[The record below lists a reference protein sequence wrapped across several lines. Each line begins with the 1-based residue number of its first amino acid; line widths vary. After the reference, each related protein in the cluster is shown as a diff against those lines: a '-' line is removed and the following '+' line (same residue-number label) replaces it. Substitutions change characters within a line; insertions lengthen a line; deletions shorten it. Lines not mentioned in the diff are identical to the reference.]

1 MHFNIWII
9 ALFKG
14 CLEKILLYYAVTN
27 KKIVWFRW
35 VVQNV
40 VVYSK
45 YYYLTLKRNRVKLQ
59 NIRGLIRKQ
68 TDNDASESEELCGI
82 FFS

>member
-1 MHFNIWII
+1 MFGKNITV
-9 ALFKG
+9 LF
-14 CLEKILLYYAVTN
+14 TN